1 MGFELSG
8 FLEKRPNR
16 VLIMAKVPH
25 HTAIIMDG
33 NRRWAKGRGLDII
46 RGHNQGAE
54 TLKDVCKAA
63 SENQVRWLTVFAF
76 SAQNWNRP
84 EPEVSGL
91 LKLMRR
97 FLMSEIEDL
106 IHNNIRLRII
116 GNRKNFSKDLQDLL
130 SKSERLTAENTG
142 LNLTVALDFGGQQDI
157 TQATR
162 QIAEEVAAGVIDPQ
176 LVNNDFVKSRLQ
188 TAILPPVD
196 LMIRTGGEKRISN
209 FLLWDLSY
217 AELYFSESYWPDF
230 KTSDFVSAVAEFK
243 NRERRFG
250 GNHADNDKNLST
262 ISGDSS

>member
-1 MGFELSG
+1 MV
-8 FLEKRPNR
+8 KT
-16 VLIMAKVPH
+16 PH

-54 TLKDVCKAA
+54 TLKDVCKGA
-63 SENQVRWLTVFAF
+63 SESQIRWLTVFAF

-97 FLMSEIEDL
+97 FLMREIEDL

-116 GNRKNFSKDLQDLL
+116 GNRSNFSIDLQELI
-130 SKSERLTAENTG
+130 SNSEKMTAENTG

-162 QIAEEVAAGVIDPQ
+162 QISEEVAAGVIDPK

-188 TAILPPVD
+188 TAVLPPVD
-196 LMIRTGGEKRISN
+196 LLIRTGGEKRISN

-217 AELYFSESYWPDF
+217 AELYFSAANWPDF
-230 KTSDFVSAVAEFK
+230 RVSDLDAAVAEFN

-250 GNHADNDKNLST
+250 VNHADNDENLS
-262 ISGDSS
+262 SVSSDST

>member
-1 MGFELSG
+1 MV
-8 FLEKRPNR
+8 K
-16 VLIMAKVPH
+16 IPH

-54 TLKDVCKAA
+54 TLKDICKAA
-63 SENQVRWLTVFAF
+63 SENQIRWLTVFAF

-91 LKLMRR
+91 LALMRR
-97 FLMSEIEDL
+97 FLMREIEEL
-106 IHNNIRLRII
+106 MQNNIRLRVI
-116 GNRKNFSKDLQDLL
+116 GSRSNFSKDLHLL
-130 SKSERLTAENTG
+130 INNSETMTAENTG

-162 QIAEEVAAGVIDPQ
+162 QIAEEAAAGVIDPKQ
-176 LVNNDFVKSRLQ
+176 VNDDFVKSRLQ
-188 TAILPPVD
+188 TSALPPVD
-196 LMIRTGGEKRISN
+196 LLIRTGGEKRISN

-217 AELYFSESYWPDF
+217 AELYFSETYWPDF
-230 KTSDFVSAVAEFK
+230 RASDLEAAVTEFN

-250 GNHADNDKNLST
+250 GNHSDNDKTLDTAASDST
-262 ISGDSS
+262 

>member
-1 MGFELSG
+1 MV
-8 FLEKRPNR
+8 KT
-16 VLIMAKVPH
+16 PH

-54 TLKDVCKAA
+54 TLKDICKAA
-63 SENQVRWLTVFAF
+63 SENQIRWLTVFAF

-91 LKLMRR
+91 LALMRR
-97 FLMSEIEDL
+97 FLMREIEEL
-106 IHNNIRLRII
+106 MQNNIRLRVI
-116 GNRKNFSKDLQDLL
+116 GSRSNFSKDLHLL
-130 SKSERLTAENTG
+130 INKSEFMTAENTG

-162 QIAEEVAAGVIDPQ
+162 QIAEEVAAGVIDPKQ
-176 LVNNDFVKSRLQ
+176 VNDDFVKSRLQ
-188 TAILPPVD
+188 TSALPPVD
-196 LMIRTGGEKRISN
+196 LLIRTGGEKRISN

-217 AELYFSESYWPDF
+217 AELYFSETYWPDF
-230 KTSDFVSAVAEFK
+230 RASDLEIAVTEFN

-250 GNHADNDKNLST
+250 GNHADNDKTLDTAANDST
-262 ISGDSS
+262 

>member
-1 MGFELSG
+1 MV
-8 FLEKRPNR
+8 KT
-16 VLIMAKVPH
+16 PH

-54 TLKDVCKAA
+54 TLKDICKAA
-63 SENQVRWLTVFAF
+63 SENQIRWLTVFAF

-91 LKLMRR
+91 LALMRR
-97 FLMSEIEDL
+97 FLMREIEEL
-106 IHNNIRLRII
+106 MQNNIRLRVI
-116 GNRKNFSKDLQDLL
+116 GSRSNFSKDLHLL
-130 SKSERLTAENTG
+130 INKSETMTAENTG

-162 QIAEEVAAGVIDPQ
+162 QIAEEVAAGVIDPMQ
-176 LVNNDFVKSRLQ
+176 VNDDFVKSRLQ
-188 TAILPPVD
+188 TSALPPVD
-196 LMIRTGGEKRISN
+196 LLIRTGGEKRISN

-217 AELYFSESYWPDF
+217 AELYFSETYWPDF
-230 KTSDFVSAVAEFK
+230 RASDLETAVTEFN

-250 GNHADNDKNLST
+250 GNHADNDKTLNTAASDST
-262 ISGDSS
+262 

>member
-1 MGFELSG
+1 MV
-8 FLEKRPNR
+8 KT
-16 VLIMAKVPH
+16 PH

-33 NRRWAKGRGLDII
+33 NRRWAKGRGLDVI

-63 SENQVRWLTVFAF
+63 SKSHIRWLTVFAF

-91 LKLMRR
+91 LLLMRR
-97 FLMSEIEDL
+97 FLMREIEDL
-106 IHNNIRLRII
+106 VHNNIRLRVI
-116 GNRKNFSKDLQDLL
+116 GNRDNFSKDLQDLI
-130 SKSERLTAENTG
+130 SKSETMTAENSG

-162 QIAEEVAAGVIDPQ
+162 QIAEEAAAGLIDPK
-176 LVNNDFVKSRLQ
+176 LVNDDFVKSRLQ
-188 TAILPPVD
+188 TATLPPVD
-196 LMIRTGGEKRISN
+196 LLIRTGGEKRISN

-217 AELYFSESYWPDF
+217 AEMYFSNVHWPDF
-230 KTSDFVSAVAEFK
+230 TASDLDAAVTEFN

-250 GNHADNDKNLST
+250 GNHADNDKNLS
-262 ISGDSS
+262 SVSSDTT